1 MRAVWT
7 GSIGFGLV
15 SIPVRLYPATS
26 PQDAR
31 FHLVDRATGARV
43 RNRRVV
49 AASVEP
55 PADLEVE
62 RAPAAEPDEA
72 SASDAEASRLPAPEP
87 SPAAATANPLVAGD
101 VAEPREVTLSE
112 IVRGYEVEPGRHVLV
127 EQEELERLRPEPTRT
142 IDIEHFVGLDE
153 IDPVYFEKS
162 YHLAPADEIAE
173 KPYHLLR
180 QAMEEEGRV
189 AIGRFVL
196 RTREHLVAIRPT
208 LGVLGL
214 ETLYFADEVREPA
227 ARWTQPERTRP
238 GREVEMARKLIEGML
253 EPWDPARYRDPYRER
268 VLDLIRERQPVDA
281 AVEEE
286 AAGSSAAVPD
296 LMAALKASVEQ
307 LTKQKNESRKR
318 RKGTT
323 G

>member
-26 PQDAR
+26 PQDPK

-43 RNRRVV
+43 RHRRVV
-49 AASVEP
+49 SAPVDVPADEP
-55 PADLEVE
+55 PSGEPPPDEPQAEMPPPE
-62 RAPAAEPDEA
+62 EPQAPPRTTPPPPAAGPFAPPDE
-72 SASDAEASRLPAPEP
+72 
-87 SPAAATANPLVAGD
+87 
-101 VAEPREVTLSE
+101 REVTASE

-127 EQEELERLRPEPTRT
+127 EQEELERLRPEPSRV
-142 IDIEHFVGLDE
+142 IDIEHFVALEE

-208 LGVLGL
+208 LGILGL
-214 ETLYFADEVREPA
+214 ETLYFADEVRQPLP
-227 ARWTQPERTRP
+227 RWLEP
-238 GREVEMARKLIEGML
+238 GRLAAEREVTMARRLIEGMR
-253 EPWDPARYRDPYRER
+253 EEWDPTKYRDPYRER
-268 VLDLIRERQPVDA
+268 VLDMISEREPVA
-281 AVEEE
+281 ASVEEE
-286 AAGSSAAVPD
+286 EAPTTAVPD

-307 LTKQKNESRKR
+307 ITAERKQTGRRGRKR
-318 RKGTT
+318 A
-323 G
+323 